1 MRSTIATN
9 TLPTLLI
16 STTTL
21 RYGNGKEGLVTIVDR
36 LERAIE
42 SAQGV
47 GQALVTALI
56 IAFVIGLIILVVQ
69 AGLLR

>member
-1 MRSTIATN
+1 M
-9 TLPTLLI
+9 
-16 STTTL
+16 
-21 RYGNGKEGLVTIVDR
+21 TIVDR